1 MKNNALIFNSIIL
14 VSSAIL
20 FLESCT
26 PIGQTGAGDSSGKI
40 LQLSDKAYEPQIKTI
55 KLHPALNE
63 PQANL
68 LPAVAKLG
76 QPNLLL
82 QFDDLRAERETYY
95 ARIIHCNY
103 DWTRSMLQDL
113 EFLPEFNEFPVN
125 NFEFSVDTHIPYVH
139 YWFNI
144 PQVKLPGNYVIV
156 VYRASDKEDIILSR
170 RFMVYDTRISFS
182 NEQNLI
188 GAGNVAKLNQQINF
202 TISYGSQELIN
213 PLETVNVSIRQNQR
227 WDNIATKIKPSFVR
241 EIEKQLE
248 YRFFDDSKMFKG
260 GNEFRFF
267 DLRSLNSP
275 GRNVDVVKNTVKP
288 FQATLVK
295 DKTRQY
301 EAYAQYQDLNGGFVN
316 DNYDYRDASYTN
328 YAEVNFRLVSPKI
341 NGDVYVTSAFN
352 YWNLG
357 PENKMAYDS
366 IQKQYTSTFLLKQGW
381 YDYQYY
387 VRSKSLPP
395 YTLEGTHFET
405 ENKYEIFVY
414 YRAQRPNADLLIGY
428 ISLDKND
435 R

>member
-1 MKNNALIFNSIIL
+1 MKNKSLVFNLIAL
-14 VSSAIL
+14 L
-20 FLESCT
+20 FTGLSSCT
-26 PIGQTGAGDSSGKI
+26 PIGQTSTGAASDKT
-40 LQLSDKAYEPQIKTI
+40 LQLSDRAYEPQIKTI
-55 KLHPALNE
+55 KLHPAFNE

-82 QFDDLRAERETYY
+82 EFDDLRAERDTYY

-103 DWTRSMLQDL
+103 DWSRSMLQDL
-113 EFLPEFNEFPVN
+113 EFLAEFNEFPVN
-125 NFEFSVDTHIPYVH
+125 NFEFSIDTHIPYVH

-144 PQVKLPGNYVIV
+144 PAVKLPGNYVVV
-156 VYRASDKEDIILSR
+156 VYRASDKEDIVLSR
-170 RFMVYDTRISFS
+170 RFMVYDTRIAFS
-182 NEQNLI
+182 NERNLI
-188 GAGNVAKLNQQINF
+188 GAGNIAKLNQQINF
-202 TISYGSQELIN
+202 TIGYGSIDLIN
-213 PLETVNVSIRQNQR
+213 PLETVNVAIRQNQR
-227 WDNIATKIKPSFVR
+227 WDNMATNVKPSFVR

-267 DLRSLNSP
+267 DLRSLASP
-275 GRNVDVVKNTVKP
+275 GRNVDFVKNNVKP

-295 DKTRQY
+295 DKSRQY
-301 EAYAQYQDLNGGFVN
+301 EAYAQYLDLNGGFIN
-316 DNYDYRDASYTN
+316 DNYDYRDASFSN
-328 YAEVNFRLVSPKI
+328 YAEVNFRLLSPKL
-341 NGDVYVTSAFN
+341 NGDVYVTGAFN

-357 PENKMAYDS
+357 AENKMSYDS

-387 VRSKSLPP
+387 VKSKSLPA
-395 YTLEGTHFET
+395 YHLEGSHFET

-414 YRAQRPNADLLIGY
+414 YRSQRPNADLLIGY
-428 ISLDKND
+428 LALEKNE